1 MRFMHAVNYKQVIGF
16 IAVSTLVL
24 GATLMRNQED
34 TKAPSADVQALD
46 AKLLNDLKQQE
57 LQIDPKTA
65 ELMATHHISE
75 NDLRTLFD
83 IDHLNYG
90 KCEAGNCHYTS
101 YTIEGKLDNGKEVMF
116 KLDSGEDGNTL
127 RDLTFH

>member
-1 MRFMHAVNYKQVIGF
+1 MRIMHTVNYKQVIGF
-16 IAVSTLVL
+16 IAVSTLIL
-24 GATLMRNQED
+24 GATLMREKED
-34 TKAPSADVQALD
+34 AEAPDEAIQALD

-65 ELMATHHISE
+65 ELMTTHHISE
-75 NDLRTLFD
+75 NDLRSLFD

-116 KLDSGEDGNTL
+116 KLDSGEDGNML